1 MTQKFESFIG
11 LPSDLIIR
19 LNAIKTGGGTISN
32 VITSH
37 VAAVYI
43 IIWT

>member
-1 MTQKFESFIG
+1 MTQKFETFIG
-11 LPSDLIIR
+11 LPSDLVTR
-19 LNAIKTGGGTISN
+19 LNAIKAGGGSVST

-43 IIWT
+43 IIWV